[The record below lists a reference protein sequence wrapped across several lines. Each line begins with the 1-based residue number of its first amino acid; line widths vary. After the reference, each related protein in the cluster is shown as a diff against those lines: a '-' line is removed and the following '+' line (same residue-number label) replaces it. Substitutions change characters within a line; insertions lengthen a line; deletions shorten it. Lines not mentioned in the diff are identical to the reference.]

1 MSRESR
7 RSRRK
12 QWLNRLVSLA
22 RHRGDKRPR
31 EFIVADIEK
40 RSDQISRA
48 FDEAHRD
55 REIAETIVQKG
66 HHYPLA
72 RLHEGEVLT
81 RSVCYIHPMLVH
93 L

>member
-1 MSRESR
+1 MILSEAER
-7 RSRRK
+7 
-12 QWLNRLVSLA
+12 
-22 RHRGDKRPR
+22 
-31 EFIVADIEK
+31 

-55 REIAETIVQKG
+55 REIAETVVQKG
-66 HHYPLA
+66 HDYPLA
-72 RLHEGEVLT
+72 HLHEGEVLT